1 MILIFY
7 VNRLAVKPDSK
18 KALIEKQAPA
28 PLKELVMGG
37 RTFSFKIQQLNR

>member
-37 RTFSFKIQQLNR
+37 RDILF